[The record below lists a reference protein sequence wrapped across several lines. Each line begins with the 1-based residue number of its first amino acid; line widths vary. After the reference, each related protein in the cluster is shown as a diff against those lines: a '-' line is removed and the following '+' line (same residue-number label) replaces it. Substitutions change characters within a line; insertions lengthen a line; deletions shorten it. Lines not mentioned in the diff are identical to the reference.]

1 MRILAPAQ
9 DGIGRN
15 SWEERHG
22 VTEGQQQTEDGD
34 GPATKVVRLPRDWL
48 GPREE
53 LVPFGR
59 PPTAPDLERSP
70 GDSPGSPGDYPG
82 SPPSAEDFWGERS
95 AAIHDAVQAPVQD
108 QATGD
113 EPGEDSLGLAPPN
126 RIVLP
131 RIRIGG
137 IPRRRTVIR
146 SMPRRRT
153 VIGGVP
159 RRRTAV
165 LTVAGAAVG
174 AAVAAAILSAA
185 PAQHPARDAR
195 LNMAAV
201 VSNGVSKLLNVGPPR
216 IIPRAATSRRRLR
229 PVRHIAHRT
238 PKPPPPVRH
247 HETGS
252 TRTPT
257 YAVRAAP
264 ARPAPVTSSSHPS
277 VVRTPSPRVDTTAPS
292 ARPSVSSRASVS
304 PTGQAG
310 ALGPVSS
317 PNG

>member
-70 GDSPGSPGDYPG
+70 GSPGDYPG

-108 QATGD
+108 QAPED
-113 EPGEDSLGLAPPN
+113 EPGENSLGLAPSN

-137 IPRRRTVIR
+137 IPRRRTVIG

-153 VIGGVP
+153 VIGGMP

-165 LTVAGAAVG
+165 LTVTGAAVG

-216 IIPRAATSRRRLR
+216 IIPRATTSRHRLR

-238 PKPPPPVRH
+238 RKPPPTVRH

-252 TRTPT
+252 TRMPT
-257 YAVRAAP
+257 SAARAAP
-264 ARPAPVTSSSHPS
+264 ARPAPVTSSTRSS
-277 VVRTPSPRVDTTAPS
+277 VVRASSPRIATPAPL